1 MEQRELFWNVKEV
14 GFVTYLIMGL
24 AVLIF
29 AYLFYE
35 RVKMWKRGRA
45 EKRCESP
52 FMRFLGVV
60 TNILGQM
67 KVLRETYPGVMH
79 VFIFWG
85 FMILL
90 AGTAIEAF
98 DHYAKTH
105 LLKGKVYLA
114 FAFIMD
120 LGGAMALLGTIMAAT
135 RRYIWRPRALDNRKE
150 DAFVLVMLAIVL
162 LTGFLVEGAR
172 LAAQAASA
180 PWEKWSFVGWNVFK
194 NFFNHSNA
202 LLWHKLFWWIHL
214 LSSFI
219 FVVVL
224 VHTKLLHL
232 LTSILSTF
240 FRNLSPQ
247 ALKLI
252 ENIEEA
258 ESFGVNKIEEFTWV
272 DLMQLDACVRCGR
285 CQESCPAF
293 LTNKPLNPKD
303 VIQNL
308 KSHFLETSRPF
319 ISRLRIWG
327 VEEDNYGDVNEKTI
341 IGTVIEEDAIWACT
355 TCASCIVQCPMY
367 IEQFPKL
374 IEMRRYLV
382 LMESRFP
389 QELQTAFRNLENNS
403 NPWGI
408 GMHTR
413 GDWAKE
419 EGVKTLSEDPEVEY
433 LFFVGCA
440 GSFDERNKKVA
451 ISISKILQ
459 AAGIKFGI
467 LGSEENCCGDSAR
480 RLGNEYLYQILAKQN
495 IETIKNYGVKKILT
509 MCPHCYNTLRNE
521 YPQLGGVF
529 EVYHYVELF
538 SKLIETKKLRLINN
552 IPLHVTYHDSCY
564 LGRYNSIYKEP
575 RFIINSIP
583 SIKLFEMKRSKD
595 KSLCCGAGGG
605 RFWMEEHLGMRIN
618 HSRIEDV
625 KNTRAQLVVSSC
637 PFCLTMLSDAI
648 KEKELE
654 DQLQAKDLSEILREA
669 IGV

>member
-1 MEQRELFWNVKEV
+1 MEHRELFWNVKEV
-14 GFVTYLIMGL
+14 GVITYLIMGL
-24 AVLIF
+24 AVLITV
-29 AYLFYE
+29 YLFYE
-35 RVKMWKRGRA
+35 RVKLWKRGRA
-45 EKRCESP
+45 EKRCERIP
-52 FMRFLGVV
+52 TRIVGVI
-60 TNILGQM
+60 TNVLGQTR
-67 KVLRETYPGVMH
+67 VLRERYPGLMH
-79 VFIFWG
+79 AFIFWG
-85 FMILL
+85 FLILL
-90 AGTAIEAF
+90 VGTAVEAF

-105 LLKGKVYLA
+105 FLEGKPYLV
-114 FAFIMD
+114 FAFVMD
-120 LGGAMALLGTIMAAT
+120 LGGAVALLGTIMAAI

-150 DAFVLVMLAIVL
+150 DAFVLIMLAIVL
-162 LTGFLVEGAR
+162 ITGFLVEGAR
-172 LAAQAASA
+172 LAAQATAS

-194 NFFNHSNA
+194 CLFDYSNA

-214 LSSFI
+214 LLSFI
-219 FVVVL
+219 FIVVL
-224 VHTKLLHL
+224 VNTKLLHL
-232 LTSILSTF
+232 VTSMLTTF

-247 ALKLI
+247 AIKLI

-258 ESFGVNKIEEFTWV
+258 ESFGVNKIEEFTWI

-285 CQESCPAF
+285 CQENCPAF
-293 LTNKPLNPKD
+293 LTDKPLNPKD

-308 KSHFLETSRPF
+308 KSHFVETSRPI

-327 VEEDNYGDVNEKTI
+327 VEENSCSNSQGESI
-341 IGTVIEEDAIWACT
+341 IGTVVEEDAIWSCT

-367 IEQFPKL
+367 IEQFHKL

-419 EGVKTLSEDPEVEY
+419 GGVKTLSEDPEVEY

-440 GSFDERNKKVA
+440 GSFDDRNKKIA

-467 LGSEENCCGDSAR
+467 LGTEEGCCGDSAR

-495 IETIKNYGVKKILT
+495 IETMKNYGVKKIIT
-509 MCPHCYNTLRNE
+509 MCPHCYNTLKNE

-529 EVYHYVELF
+529 EVYHYVEVF
-538 SKLIETKKLRLINN
+538 SELIKTKKLSITNSL
-552 IPLHVTYHDSCY
+552 PLCVTYHDSCY
-564 LGRYNSIYKEP
+564 LGRYNNIYKEP
-575 RFIINSIP
+575 RLIINSIP
-583 SIKLFEMKRSKD
+583 SIQLIEMKRSKD
-595 KSLCCGAGGG
+595 KNFCCGAGGG
-605 RFWMEEHLGMRIN
+605 RFWMEEHLGTRIN

-625 KNTRAQLVVSSC
+625 KDTKAQMVISSC

-648 KEKELE
+648 KEKALE

-669 IGV
+669 LGV